1 MLKMI
6 FSAGDEVF
14 LCNFLSSFTGED
26 VKSMKEN
33 VGRKA
38 AFKMSF
44 AIESLSKLFAL
55 DEMIFFLLVQIDFLQ
70 RQLIRNDRKKMRSS
84 TAI

>member
-33 VGRKA
+33 VRRKA

-44 AIESLSKLFAL
+44 AIESLSKLL
-55 DEMIFFLLVQIDFLQ
+55 P
-70 RQLIRNDRKKMRSS
+70 
-84 TAI
+84 